1 LVVSFTNAEESTN
14 SSGDSVYLI
23 FWMSV
28 VNQNPLLNGA
38 NPEPNPPMLLAQRHP
53 AETHFGY
60 PRNFLNNRFVY
71 VVISPR
77 AGGLSVGI
85 NLTPD
90 KRCDFDCAYCEVN
103 RKEPG
108 EEAAIRLDVM
118 SNELTQTLQQINQGR
133 LREWPAYRNIP
144 EELLQLR
151 HVALSGEGEPTLS
164 PHFVEVIQSI
174 VHIRALGHFP
184 FFKAVLITNATG
196 LDTPEVKYGLNF
208 FTKQDEIWA
217 KLDAGTQA
225 WMDKVNR
232 ARVPLEKVLSNILL
246 VGRQRP
252 IIIESLF
259 PMLNGVE
266 PPEEEVVQFA
276 QRVRELR
283 ENGAQISMVQ
293 IYSATRP
300 TLHSEYGHLPL
311 RSLSRISHTVRQVAG
326 VKAEVF

>member
-1 LVVSFTNAEESTN
+1 MSAVNENHMTENPSP
-14 SSGDSVYLI
+14 DSLPATPVAPRR
-23 FWMSV
+23 V
-28 VNQNPLLNGA
+28 
-38 NPEPNPPMLLAQRHP
+38 

-60 PRNFLNNRFVY
+60 PRNFLNNHFVY

-77 AGGLSVGI
+77 ARGLSVGL
-85 NLTPD
+85 NLSPD

-108 EEAAIRLDVM
+108 TESAVRLDAM
-118 SNELTQTLQQINQGR
+118 TAELTQTLHQIHQGR

-151 HVALSGEGEPTLS
+151 HVALSGDGEPTLS
-164 PHFVEVIQSI
+164 PHFVEVVQSV

-184 FFKAVLITNATG
+184 FFKIVLITNATG
-196 LDTPEVKYGLNF
+196 LDTSAVKYGLGF
-208 FTKQDEIWA
+208 FTKQDEIWV
-217 KLDAGTQA
+217 KLDAGTQQ

-232 ARVPLEKVLSNILL
+232 ARVPLEKVLSNILML
-246 VGRQRP
+246 GRQRP
-252 IIIESLF
+252 LVVQSLF
-259 PMLNGVE
+259 AMLNGVE
-266 PPEEEVVQFA
+266 PPDEEIVQYA
-276 QRVRELR
+276 QRLRELR

-311 RSLSRISHTVRQVAG
+311 RSLSRIAHTVRQVAG
-326 VKAEVF
+326 LKSEVF

>member
-1 LVVSFTNAEESTN
+1 M
-14 SSGDSVYLI
+14 SSANENQSVDHKTE
-23 FWMSV
+23 
-28 VNQNPLLNGA
+28 VNPAISNNGRRV
-38 NPEPNPPMLLAQRHP
+38 P
-53 AETHFGY
+53 ETHFGY
-60 PRNFLNNRFVY
+60 PRNFLNNHFIY

-77 AGGLSVGI
+77 ARGLSVGI

-108 EEAAIRLDVM
+108 LETSMRTDVM
-118 SNELTQTLQQINQGR
+118 SAELTQTLHQIHQGR

-151 HVALSGEGEPTLS
+151 HVALSGDGEPTLS
-164 PHFVEVIQSI
+164 PHFVEVIQSV

-184 FFKAVLITNATG
+184 FFKILLITNATG
-196 LDTPEVKYGLNF
+196 LDTPEVKYGLGF
-208 FTKQDEIWA
+208 FTKQDEVWA

-225 WMDKVNR
+225 WMEKVNR
-232 ARVPLEKVLSNILL
+232 ARVPLEKVLSNILM

-252 IIIESLF
+252 VIVQSLF

-266 PPEEEVVQFA
+266 PPDEEVIQFA
-276 QRVRELR
+276 QRLKELR
-283 ENGAQISMVQ
+283 ENGAQIPLVQ

-311 RSLSRISHTVRQVAG
+311 RSLSRIAHTVRQVSG
-326 VKAEVF
+326 LKAEVF

>member
-1 LVVSFTNAEESTN
+1 MVWKPNKDVSQNLSTDTTHTQVGPN
-14 SSGDSVYLI
+14 GSSGRR
-23 FWMSV
+23 
-28 VNQNPLLNGA
+28 G
-38 NPEPNPPMLLAQRHP
+38 PETA
-53 AETHFGY
+53 FGY

-108 EEAAIRLDVM
+108 SETALRTDVM
-118 SNELTQTLQQINQGR
+118 ATELTQTLDLIHQGR
-133 LREWPAYRNIP
+133 LREWPTYRNIP
-144 EELLQLR
+144 DELLQLR
-151 HVALSGEGEPTLS
+151 HVALSGDGEPTLS
-164 PHFVEVIQSI
+164 PQFVEVIQAI
-174 VHIRALGHFP
+174 IHIRALGQFP
-184 FFKAVLITNATG
+184 FFKTVLITNATG
-196 LDTPEVKYGLNF
+196 LDTPEVKYSLGF

-232 ARVPLEKVLSNILL
+232 GQVSLEKVLSNILNL
-246 VGRQRP
+246 AKQRP
-252 IIIESLF
+252 VIIQSLF
-259 PMLNGVE
+259 PMLNGIE
-266 PPEEEVVQFA
+266 PPDEEILQYA
-276 QRVRELR
+276 QRLKDLR
-283 ENGAQISMVQ
+283 EAGAQIPLIQ

-311 RSLSRISHTVRQVAG
+311 RSLSRIAHTVRQISG
-326 VKAEVF
+326 LRAEVF